1 MSTFELSAS
10 LTLMPPV
17 ERLDRD
23 ASARLLVEAGQL
35 SGMLAP
41 PIRAAVG
48 DMVRSMNC
56 YYSNLIEG
64 HDTLPRDIERAMKN
78 DYSADPKKRDLQLEA
93 RSHIEVQAM
102 IDHGEMDHLGLGEDL
117 VRGIHREFCI
127 RLPEELLFV
136 EHPTTKEKL
145 KIVPGEYRE
154 HDVVVGRHEPVSP
167 AAVPSFMAHFTEGY
181 APSRIRFENAVFA
194 AAAAHH
200 RLVWIHPFL
209 DGNGRVARLYSHAY
223 LRRAR
228 VGCDIWSVARGL
240 ARTVTRYRDAL
251 ARADWSPQGMSDG
264 RGTLS
269 NSGLVQFCDYVVAT
283 CLDQVRF
290 MSSLLEPA
298 TLMARMRTF
307 VTVEAAQG
315 TLDARV
321 LPVLTHA
328 LTIGDVPKAA
338 ASAMMGIQ
346 ERQARRLLDPLID
359 RGFLSDGGSKFAPWR
374 LAFPI
379 SESEILFPRLF
390 APVGVPDVTPAAPAD
405 DEWGSE
411 VEEHDDDHPHDGGGT
426 PSP

>member
-1 MSTFELSAS
+1 MPPSELSAS

-23 ASARLLVEAGQL
+23 ASSRLLVEAGWL
-35 SGMLAP
+35 SGMLVP
-41 PIRAAVG
+41 PVRAAVG

-78 DYSADPKKRDLQLEA
+78 DYSADPGKRDLQLEA
-93 RSHIEVQAM
+93 RAHIEVQTM
-102 IDHGEMDHLGLGEDL
+102 IDHGAMDHLGLGEDL
-117 VRGIHREFCI
+117 VRGIHREFCV

-136 EHPTTKEKL
+136 EHPATKEKL
-145 KIVPGEYRE
+145 KVIPGEYRE

-167 AAVPSFMAHFTEGY
+167 AAVPGFMAHFSQGY
-181 APSRIRFENAVFA
+181 AQGRIRFENAVFA

-228 VGCDIWSVARGL
+228 VGCDIWAVARGL

-251 ARADWSPQGMSDG
+251 ARADWSPRGISDG

-269 NSGLVQFCDYVVAT
+269 DSGLIQFCDYFVAT

-298 TLMARMRTF
+298 GLMARMRTF
-307 VTVEAAQG
+307 VTVEAERG
-315 TLDARV
+315 RFDARV

-328 LTIGDVPKAA
+328 LTTGDVPKAA
-338 ASAMMGIQ
+338 ASAMMGVQ

-359 RGFLSDGGSKFAPWR
+359 RGFLSDGGRKFDPWR

-390 APVGVPDVTPAAPAD
+390 APVGVPDPTPSAPPD
-405 DEWGSE
+405 DEWGRE
-411 VEEHDDDHPHDGGGT
+411 VETPGDDDPR
-426 PSP
+426 